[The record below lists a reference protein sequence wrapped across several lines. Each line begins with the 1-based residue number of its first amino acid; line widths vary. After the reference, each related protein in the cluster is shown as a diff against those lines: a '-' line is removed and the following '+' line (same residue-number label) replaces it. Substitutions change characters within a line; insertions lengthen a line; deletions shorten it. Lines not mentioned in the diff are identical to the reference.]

1 MKKIINEVDIRK
13 ASNVERCKLI
23 IEIIKRKCKI

>member
-23 IEIIKRKCKI
+23 IEIIKRECKI